1 MQFFKKLFAQTK
13 SKRKSVSRFS
23 RTVRF
28 EPLENRELL
37 TASPSDAPINIET
50 YSQQYLED
58 GVFTC
63 NGTLTVTFLGSETA
77 NQADE
82 MTFTVGGQSV
92 TVTPNG
98 ISGANTINVKQGDSF
113 TFPTD
118 SSDLQRNGGVL

>member
-1 MQFFKKLFAQTK
+1 MQFFKKLFAQNK

-23 RTVRF
+23 RTSRF

-63 NGTLTVTFLGSETA
+63 NGTLTFSFVGSETSR
-77 NQADE
+77 Q
-82 MTFTVGGQSV
+82 M
-92 TVTPNG
+92 
-98 ISGANTINVKQGDSF
+98 K
-113 TFPTD
+113 
-118 SSDLQRNGGVL
+118 